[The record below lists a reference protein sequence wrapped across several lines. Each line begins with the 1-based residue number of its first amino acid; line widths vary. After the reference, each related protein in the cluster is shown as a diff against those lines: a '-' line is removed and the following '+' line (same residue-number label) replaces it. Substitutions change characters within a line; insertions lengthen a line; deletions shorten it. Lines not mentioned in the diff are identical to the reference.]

1 MGGRSKHDDFFI
13 IIVIGL
19 CKFVPYLFVNST
31 PKTSDKKA
39 TNGDCHAML
48 KVIQHGMTI
57 PKF

>member
-1 MGGRSKHDDFFI
+1 MGGRGECDDFFI
-13 IIVIGL
+13 VVVIGL
-19 CKFVPYLFVNST
+19 CKCILYVFVNST

-57 PKF
+57 TKF